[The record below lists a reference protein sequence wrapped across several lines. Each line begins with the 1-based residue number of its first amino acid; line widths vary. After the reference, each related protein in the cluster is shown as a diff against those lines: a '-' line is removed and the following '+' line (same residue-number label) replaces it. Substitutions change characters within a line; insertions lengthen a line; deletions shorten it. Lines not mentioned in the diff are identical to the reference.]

1 MTIVPTP
8 PAPDEYT
15 ATRHEEEAALLEE
28 EILEGRPYEVTGA
41 RRGLFGEL
49 LSDKAGFAGLVILF
63 IITLTALLAPW
74 IAPYGAN
81 EGNPST
87 AFIPPV
93 WQSGGSWSHVLG
105 TDAQGYDVLS
115 RLMYGSRTTLFIGIA
130 VVAIAGA
137 VGVLIGLLAGYR
149 GGRTDR
155 HLMAWIDVQVAFPG
169 LLLAMILIALLGG
182 SIPTVIFVLAFN
194 GWMVYGRMTRGVVL
208 SVKERPYVEAAEMIG
223 CKSRRVVLTHILP
236 NLTSAL
242 STLAVLEF
250 ARIILAE
257 ATLSFL
263 GLGIQ
268 FPDVSLGLVASQGRD
283 YIFSYPRLVVVP
295 GILLSIIV
303 ISVNM
308 VASWL
313 RVAFDPQEREKR
325 YAASIGA
332 GSGKGAGG

>member
-15 ATRHEEEAALLEE
+15 ATRVEEEEAFLEE
-28 EILEGRPYEVTGA
+28 ETLEGRPYEITGA
-41 RRGLFGEL
+41 TRGLFGEL
-49 LSDKAGFAGLVILF
+49 ISDKAGFAGVVLLL
-63 IITLTALLAPW
+63 IIALAALLAPW
-74 IAPYGAN
+74 IAPYGPN
-81 EGNPST
+81 EGNPATS
-87 AFIPPV
+87 FIPPM
-93 WQSGGSWSHVLG
+93 WESGGSSAHILG

-115 RLMYGSRTTLFIGIA
+115 RLLYGTRTTLFIGIA
-130 VVAIAGA
+130 VVALAGTF
-137 VGVLIGLLAGYR
+137 GVLIGLLAGYR

-155 HLMAWIDVQVAFPG
+155 MLMGWIDVQVAFPG

-182 SIPTVIFVLAFN
+182 SIPTVIFVLSFN

-223 CKSRRVVLTHILP
+223 CRSRRVVLTHILP

-283 YIFSYPRLVVVP
+283 YIFSFPRLVVVP

-303 ISVNM
+303 ISVNL

-325 YAASIGA
+325 FASSIGA
-332 GSGKGAGG
+332 SSGKGAGG